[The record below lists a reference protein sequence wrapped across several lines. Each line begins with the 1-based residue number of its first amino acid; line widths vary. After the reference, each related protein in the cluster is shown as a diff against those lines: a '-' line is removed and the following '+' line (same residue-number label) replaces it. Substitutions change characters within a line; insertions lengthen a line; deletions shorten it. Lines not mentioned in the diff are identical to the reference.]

1 MVITGLEKFADL
13 ESKVYR
19 MVELFKATRNQ
30 NEALEREV
38 AGFKAEIEQLSS
50 ENDRLKSEVSE
61 FGRVNGLIKEKVET
75 ILSQLDQWQ
84 L

>member
-13 ESKVYR
+13 ESKVFR
-19 MVELFKATRNQ
+19 MVELFKATRDQ

-38 AGFKAEIEQLSS
+38 ARFKAEIEQLSS

-75 ILSQLDQWQ
+75 ILSRLDQWQ

>member
-1 MVITGLEKFADL
+1 MSDGLEKFGDL

-19 MVELFKATRNQ
+19 MAELFKAAKHE
-30 NEALEREV
+30 NEALEKEV
-38 AGFKAEIEQLSS
+38 LRFKSEIEQLSS

-61 FGRVNGLIKEKVET
+61 FKKEHGLIKEKIET
-75 ILSQLDQWQ
+75 ILSKLDQWQ